1 MVMKQGDHVF
11 VMTYLGERC
20 AVVGELASMMYP
32 DKEQAMKNASP
43 MVKVGEYSTLPM
55 RDMTNVGRRFVK
67 LRHVLWTNGTK
78 LLQKKNWRESLE
90 GKWLLALELKP
101 ISDEEWLGYSL

>member
-43 MVKVGEYSTLPM
+43 IIGRAEYSPTF
-55 RDMTNVGRRFVK
+55 TNVGRRFVK